1 MFAGTSLRR
10 NLRLVSIFGAFGLGT
25 ESTEILPEVTAS
37 ASPTNSTPSQT
48 TTTFQDQNTDPIEDF
63 QTPANTATT
72 TSAGVPT
79 QFSDTYLALR
89 RLFPATSFTYT
100 VPSDGSTFNEVINFN
115 SGVLEEDGEDS
126 EIVMPLPDSSTEIC
140 TYDDTLSYFCL
151 RLFENGI
158 GLLKRFSLEANNRG
172 SGTFHACEAIA
183 LNVTGCVTELFS
195 APSGVLAIAAGL
207 PTENGPVLVSS
218 LTDGGSYL
226 QYLSERVPVQN
237 SRTNLPSIGSIE
249 AVQILV
255 NRSINQ

>member
-1 MFAGTSLRR
+1 
-10 NLRLVSIFGAFGLGT
+10 
-25 ESTEILPEVTAS
+25 
-37 ASPTNSTPSQT
+37 
-48 TTTFQDQNTDPIEDF
+48 
-63 QTPANTATT
+63 
-72 TSAGVPT
+72 
-79 QFSDTYLALR
+79 
-89 RLFPATSFTYT
+89 
-100 VPSDGSTFNEVINFN
+100 
-115 SGVLEEDGEDS
+115 LEEDGEDS

-207 PTENGPVLVSS
+207 PTENGPILVSS

-255 NRSINQ
+255 NRSINLTNDDSNEIAEEQAVVIFGSDSATSTILTNDDSNEIAEEQAVVIAIRRIYRPHPR